1 MSEHGKSGHEDD
13 NILALAA
20 LLAIAA
26 LIFAIG
32 AGTIS

>member
-1 MSEHGKSGHEDD
+1 MSEDSDD

-32 AGTIS
+32 AGVIS